1 MHVQVDLPSLAV
13 HHMTLFSLPGPS
25 PGRAIVLPPQSALA
39 LAGTAASASAKS
51 LTLKFFM

>member
-25 PGRAIVLPPQSALA
+25 PGRAIALPPESALA